1 MKIKLT
7 EEQFKRIIVKEQRPV
22 RPDRPDEPNKPN
34 WIKPPSEV
42 ENKTSYYN
50 INIKRLTEENWDELV
65 VNYGK
70 PVLIMFTAK
79 WCHHC
84 KTYTKALNELSNDSN
99 YRVGIVDMTQQ
110 KSKTPLAKKYEVQ
123 GIPNMKVYKNGKLK
137 DIDLEFIGLAQM
149 VVKND
154 LSNFI
159 VKELKEQIEK
169 A

>member
-22 RPDRPDEPNKPN
+22 RPDRPDVPHKPD
-34 WIKPPSEV
+34 WIKPPSHS
-42 ENKTSYYN
+42 TITMPSYN
-50 INIKRLTEENWDELV
+50 LNIKRLTEENWDELV

-99 YRVGIVDMTQQ
+99 YRVGIVDMSQQ
-110 KSKTPLAKKYEVQ
+110 KSKTPLAKKYGVQ

>member
-22 RPDRPDEPNKPN
+22 RPDRPDVPNKPD
-34 WIKPPSEV
+34 WIKPPSHPMA
-42 ENKTSYYN
+42 SYN
-50 INIKRLTEENWDELV
+50 VNIKRLTEENWDELV

-84 KTYTKALNELSNDSN
+84 KTYTKALNELSKDSN
-99 YRVGIVDMTQQ
+99 YRVGIVDMTEQ

-123 GIPNMKVYKNGKLK
+123 GIPHMKVYKNGKLK

-149 VVKND
+149 VVNND